1 MTRIDSRAVVTFE
14 GVEGMDLQHLEARR
28 SRGGR
33 SRASRKRPAKKRP
46 TKKKSPAKK
55 KKKPTKKKTPTK
67 KKKPTKKRPSKKKPA
82 TKCTAAMKK
91 AGKCP
96 KKTTKKCT
104 AAMKKAGKCP
114 ATKCTA
120 AQKKAGK
127 CPTGTQ
133 SARPTKTSAAACK
146 YTPKGRAG
154 SKTNSNTK
162 LHARVDPDPCRT
174 PDENDR
180 VMIENYKIAA
190 KAAAKKSKLG
200 RKHELKVNQ
209 MYLFLTKQGPAVGP
223 KHHAVIV
230 GKILKVGN
238 QLGME
243 ATLQQLGKPAD
254 AAGNVVRHENAKFF
268 CGSAFGGVCN
278 TGAYRRFECGRMQ
291 AKFKL
296 VGAAGV
302 EFADPEHFIQMGEE
316 VFMAEKPYNVLTWN
330 CQVYAKKLINVTQLK
345 KGQIATLTD
354 AQARPSRPIDE
365 SDSESDWSY
374 DPGWGNMGGFRVMN
388 GDPEPYN
395 RETNNGER
403 FEID

>member
-1 MTRIDSRAVVTFE
+1 MQIDSRAVTTFE

-28 SRGGR
+28 SRGSS

-46 TKKKSPAKK
+46 TKKRPS

-67 KKKPTKKRPSKKKPA
+67 KKKPTKKKPTKKPA

-96 KKTTKKCT
+96 KKTTTKCT

-120 AQKKAGK
+120 AMKKAGK

-133 SARPTKTSAAACK
+133 TGRPTQTSAAACK

-154 SKTNSNTK
+154 SKSNTK

-174 PDENDR
+174 PSENDR
-180 VMIENYKIAA
+180 IMIENYKIAQ
-190 KAAAKKSKLG
+190 KAADKKSKLG
-200 RKHELKVNQ
+200 RKHKLEVNQ

-230 GKILKVGN
+230 GKVMKVGN
-238 QLGME
+238 ELGME

-254 AAGNVVRHENAKFF
+254 PAGNVVRHENAKFF

-278 TGAYRRFECGRMQ
+278 TGAYRRFECGKMN

-296 VGAAGV
+296 VGGAGI
-302 EFADPEHFIQMGEE
+302 EFADPEHFIQAGEE

-345 KGQIATLTD
+345 KGQIAKLSD
-354 AQARPSRPIDE
+354 EQARPSRPIDE

-374 DPGWGNMGGFRVMN
+374 DPGWNAMGGFRVVN
-388 GDPEPYN
+388 AEPEPFD
-395 RETNNGER
+395 RERNNGQR